1 MSNNAQPFCYF
12 ICASLSIRC
21 IAPFIFRSYV
31 ADAYC
36 IYNIYIYYVCLTLC
50 LIIAH
55 SHHQIPKKP
64 TSHSFQNFHRK
75 RTTSCSLPCTPRSY
89 GTSLPN
95 LLQNLPFFVFACLI
109 QLPLPLHLMMN
120 MHFCSQA
127 KARVRT
133 PAPKTQRGMFGVEF
147 GICRMFGCKL

>member
-1 MSNNAQPFCYF
+1 MPSHSV
-12 ICASLSIRC
+12 I
-21 IAPFIFRSYV
+21 SYV
-31 ADAYC
+31 HHFPSAALHHSSLGLMSLMLIVY
-36 IYNIYIYYVCLTLC
+36 ITYIYIYYVCLTLC